1 MDEKLLLEQIDA
13 FVAENRENVLRD
25 LKTLVDINSVEGQ
38 PQPGAPF
45 GPGPRKALEAA
56 LDIAAGMG
64 LDAHNCEGYI
74 GYADL
79 PGASPTQI
87 ATITHLDV
95 VPEGNG
101 WTGSPF
107 DMVRRDGYVVGRGVA
122 DDKGPAVLT
131 LYAAKFFKQQG
142 ATLPYTL
149 RILLGA
155 NEETGMKDVDYYL
168 EHYPQPAFC
177 FTPDA
182 EFPVCYGEK
191 GGYGG
196 WLVSAPLH
204 GSLIDFQGGVAHNVV
219 PDRAYALV
227 RADASALKDTEN
239 VKVTAEADGVAR
251 ISAFGKGGH
260 AAMPA
265 GTVNAIALVVDY
277 LLDNRLCSEEE
288 ARALEMLRRL
298 HASTDGSSVGIAAQD
313 DVFDPLTCVGGVIK
327 HRHPFPHQHQC
338 RDAVRRAVEAGAG
351 RGRQLPAGQRPCS
364 VLYRPQYPGHPDAHP
379 DVQRCNGQ
387 KRPAFH
393 YGRRHLCAPLQ
404 MRRQLRYGRDRR
416 TRARMGRAHA
426 RPGRGRERGAA
437 VQGTEDLY
445 PGHRP
450 PYAAGIL
457 TVLRRAAAKT
467 RQQRPRVPIGD
478 ARPLPSAFCVQRSR
492 LATSANTCALNS
504 STVFVPPFSS
514 LRARTLTVP
523 FSISCA
529 PTTSM

>member
-1 MDEKLLLEQIDA
+1 MNVNDPRWASIDA
-13 FVAENRENVLRD
+13 FVEENRDNILRD
-25 LKTLVDINSVEGQ
+25 ITRLVAVPSVEGA
-38 PQPGAPF
+38 PEPGAPF
-45 GPGPRKALEAA
+45 GPGPKAALAKALE
-56 LDIAAGMG
+56 IADELG
-64 LDAHNCEGYI
+64 LDTFNADSYI
-74 GYADL
+74 GWAETGRIADGQKFL
-79 PGASPTQI
+79 
-87 ATITHLDV
+87 ATITHTDV

-101 WTGSPF
+101 WDADPYT
-107 DMVRRDGYVVGRGVA
+107 VRVRDGWLLGRGVA

-327 HRHPFPHQHQC
+327 LENGALRQSIDIRFPTSTN
-338 RDAVRRAVEAGAG
+338 AET
-351 RGRQLPAGQRPCS
+351 
-364 VLYRPQYPGHPDAHP
+364 
-379 DVQRCNGQ
+379 
-387 KRPAFH
+387 
-393 YGRRHLCAPLQ
+393 LCAALSKLAQ
-404 MRRQLRYGRDRR
+404 D
-416 TRARMGRAHA
+416 
-426 RPGRGRERGAA
+426 
-437 VQGTEDLY
+437 
-445 PGHRP
+445 
-450 PYAAGIL
+450 AGGSFL
-457 TVLRRAAAKT
+457 PDSA
-467 RQQRPRVPIGD
+467 RVPFYIDPNTPVIQTLIRTYNDVTGKNAQPFTMGGGTY
-478 ARPLPSAFCVQRSR
+478 ARHFKCAVSFGMEETGEPAPEWVGPMHGPDEGVSEALLFKALKIYILAIAR
-492 LATSANTCALNS
+492 LMQLE
-504 STVFVPPFSS
+504 F
-514 LRARTLTVP
+514 
-523 FSISCA
+523 
-529 PTTSM
+529 

>member
-1 MDEKLLLEQIDA
+1 MNDMRWASIDA
-13 FVAENRENVLRD
+13 FAEQNRDNILRD
-25 LKTLVDINSVEGQ
+25 ITRLVAVPSVEGT
-38 PQPGAPF
+38 PEPGAPF
-45 GPGPRKALEAA
+45 GAGPRAALDKALE
-56 LDIAAGMG
+56 IAGELG
-64 LDAHNCEGYI
+64 LDTFNADGYI
-74 GYADL
+74 GWAETGRIADGQKFL
-79 PGASPTQI
+79 G
-87 ATITHLDV
+87 TITHTDV

-260 AAMPA
+260 EAMPA

-327 HRHPFPHQHQC
+327 LENGALRQSIDILFPTSTN
-338 RDAVRRAVEAGAG
+338 AET
-351 RGRQLPAGQRPCS
+351 
-364 VLYRPQYPGHPDAHP
+364 
-379 DVQRCNGQ
+379 
-387 KRPAFH
+387 
-393 YGRRHLCAPLQ
+393 LCAALSKLAQ
-404 MRRQLRYGRDRR
+404 D
-416 TRARMGRAHA
+416 
-426 RPGRGRERGAA
+426 
-437 VQGTEDLY
+437 
-445 PGHRP
+445 
-450 PYAAGIL
+450 AGGSFL
-457 TVLRRAAAKT
+457 PDSA
-467 RQQRPRVPIGD
+467 RVPFYIDPNTPVIQTLIRTYNDVTGKNAQPFTMGGGTY
-478 ARPLPSAFCVQRSR
+478 ARHFKCAVSFGMEETGEPAPEWVGPMHGPDEGVPLLCPVPCAWRSA
-492 LATSANTCALNS
+492 AL
-504 STVFVPPFSS
+504 
-514 LRARTLTVP
+514 
-523 FSISCA
+523 
-529 PTTSM
+529 

>member
-142 ATLPYTL
+142 TTLPYTL

-327 HRHPFPHQHQC
+327 LENGALRQSIDIRFPTSTN
-338 RDAVRRAVEAGAG
+338 AET
-351 RGRQLPAGQRPCS
+351 
-364 VLYRPQYPGHPDAHP
+364 
-379 DVQRCNGQ
+379 
-387 KRPAFH
+387 
-393 YGRRHLCAPLQ
+393 LCAALSKLAQ
-404 MRRQLRYGRDRR
+404 D
-416 TRARMGRAHA
+416 
-426 RPGRGRERGAA
+426 
-437 VQGTEDLY
+437 
-445 PGHRP
+445 
-450 PYAAGIL
+450 AGGSFL
-457 TVLRRAAAKT
+457 PDSA
-467 RQQRPRVPIGD
+467 RVPFYIDPNTPVIQTLIRTYNDVTGKNAQPFTMGGGTY
-478 ARPLPSAFCVQRSR
+478 ARHFKCAVSFGMEETGEPAPEWVGPMHGPDEGVSEALLFKALKIYILAIARLMQRD
-492 LATSANTCALNS
+492 
-504 STVFVPPFSS
+504 F
-514 LRARTLTVP
+514 
-523 FSISCA
+523 
-529 PTTSM
+529 